1 MWRSRGIHELE
12 TRRRNFTRVMRRS
25 RDLFLRRHHIVD
37 AFFSALTISTITTPG
52 TSMRQSFT
60 ASFIRN
66 CVPAAA
72 VGLMLMP
79 PVTAAAATPEPNS
92 AEQVEAAPPDVTVV
106 DPHENG

>member
-1 MWRSRGIHELE
+1 MCCA
-12 TRRRNFTRVMRRS
+12 RRRE
-25 RDLFLRRHHIVD
+25 LFRCRHHIVD
-37 AFFSALTISTITTPG
+37 ALFSPLTISTITTPG

-60 ASFIRN
+60 ASFFLN

-92 AEQVEAAPPDVTVV
+92 TEQMEAGPSNVTVV
-106 DPHENG
+106 VPHESGSGGTDHC

>member
-1 MWRSRGIHELE
+1 MCCA
-12 TRRRNFTRVMRRS
+12 RRRE
-25 RDLFLRRHHIVD
+25 LFRCRHHIVD
-37 AFFSALTISTITTPG
+37 AFFSALTISTISTPG

-79 PVTAAAATPEPNS
+79 PLTAAAPSEPNS
-92 AEQVEAAPPDVTVV
+92 AEQVEAAPRDVNVV
-106 DPHENG
+106 DPHENGSGDNSHCV